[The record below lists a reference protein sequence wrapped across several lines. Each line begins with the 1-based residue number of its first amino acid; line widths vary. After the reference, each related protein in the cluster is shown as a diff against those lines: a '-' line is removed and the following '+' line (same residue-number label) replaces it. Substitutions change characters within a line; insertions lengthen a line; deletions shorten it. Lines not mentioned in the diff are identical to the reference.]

1 MKYVKTFE
9 SFSLN
14 ENQDIDFSRLCSE
27 EPDSFRLE
35 LSDEGIELTREQEDL
50 VSEFSK
56 LEEECVKKST
66 SGQYSKVVAT
76 PSYNRRI
83 EILKRLGVT
92 DTSEFEERW
101 KAFDQDE
108 EIKCGVYYVEPNTDS
123 YYPLRGNAFYSQ
135 PMIDY
140 CISNNIYRLL
150 LYINNNIYR
159 LLL

>member
-76 PSYNRRI
+76 ESYNRRI
-83 EILKRLGVT
+83 EILKTLGVT

-101 KAFDQDE
+101 KAFDQHE
-108 EIKCGVYYVEPNTDS
+108 G
-123 YYPLRGNAFYSQ
+123 F
-135 PMIDY
+135 
-140 CISNNIYRLL
+140 
-150 LYINNNIYR
+150 
-159 LLL
+159 